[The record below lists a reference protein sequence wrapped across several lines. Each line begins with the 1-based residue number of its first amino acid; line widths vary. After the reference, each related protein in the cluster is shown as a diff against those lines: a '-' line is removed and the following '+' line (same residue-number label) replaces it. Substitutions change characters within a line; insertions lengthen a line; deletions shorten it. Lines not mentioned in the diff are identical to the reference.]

1 MHLWLEDLDLAWY
14 TWQIAESLTREVLR
28 LIPDECMENILLGEI
43 VSTSLISM
51 SWAELG
57 FGRHRSLKNPICTT
71 IPFPE
76 HIGMPNLAFKT
87 CRAVLES
94 AYEITSPVLFFQ
106 IASKR
111 ILLLSHLCTT
121 TQLNWWLLNE
131 GHIKDLV
138 FGVFNTSLKRLFE
151 ADWPHHLV
159 ELPFHQMTCEMTMFI
174 RATSP

>member
-1 MHLWLEDLDLAWY
+1 
-14 TWQIAESLTREVLR
+14 
-28 LIPDECMENILLGEI
+28 MENILLGEI
-43 VSTSLISM
+43 VSVYLADLYVLSRIR
-51 SWAELG
+51 
-57 FGRHRSLKNPICTT
+57 FCRHRSLKNPICTT

-138 FGVFNTSLKRLFE
+138 FKALEVFNTSLKRLFE
-151 ADWPHHLV
+151 AD
-159 ELPFHQMTCEMTMFI
+159 
-174 RATSP
+174 